1 MNRDSRSPGVDA
13 GMEHEE
19 DLEATQEPSAGELA
33 GLWDEAPD
41 SESRPSGAPHSYENG
56 WFVAEEHGSS
66 GSLWADE
73 GPAEPLPTPGPME
86 DIDAAMDDLMDAVE
100 STWGF
105 RTLRES
111 QEEAMRATLAG
122 RDVLVLMPTGG
133 GKSLCYQAPALVRPG
148 LTLVVSPLIALMK
161 DQLDGLLAN
170 GVRAAMISSALE
182 SDERS
187 AVNAALERR
196 ELDILFCSP
205 ERLSSESFIDRI
217 GRAGLTAIAVDE
229 AHCISHWG
237 HDFRPDYRQI
247 GALRDQR
254 PDIPVIALTA
264 TATPRVREDIE
275 AELRLNDPVR
285 VVGGFDRPNLTY
297 RVLPRLD
304 LVDQAMA
311 LIGRYPNQAGIIY
324 CIRRKDTESLARDL
338 ARKGVRAMPYHAG
351 LGSHERSSVQEAFL
365 NEGIDVVVAT
375 VAFGMGIDR
384 PDVRF
389 VIHASLPKGVE
400 QYSQETGRAGR
411 DGLPSECLLLYSGS
425 DFQGWKGIMERSAQE
440 AELEGVEGAME
451 ELGGSLTRL
460 SELWNFANGG
470 ICRHKYLVEYFGGR
484 YAEPQHEDQERRG
497 CGACDVCLGELKVV
511 KDSQRVAQMIL
522 SCIVR
527 CDQRYGAAHITEV
540 LRGADTARIRAKGHE
555 KLSTYG
561 LMKGFPTSEI
571 RAWID
576 QLVAQGHVGVASG
589 NYPTLHLTQSGV
601 AVMKAESEVTLLL
614 PLTPKK
620 APSSRRR
627 GGSVAAVA
635 SEESIDVDERL
646 FESLRKLRRE
656 MAQERDVPP
665 YILFND
671 RSLAHMAAHKP
682 KTHAEFLGIKGVGDK
697 KAADLGP
704 RFMKV
709 IAEHMA
715 AYPDP
720 D

>member
-1 MNRDSRSPGVDA
+1 M
-13 GMEHEE
+13 GMEDPES
-19 DLEATQEPSAGELA
+19 DVNVEPGAGELA
-33 GLWDEAPD
+33 GLWDDEGTAGPAPAEGSTHEAAQ
-41 SESRPSGAPHSYENG
+41 SGGTTRSYEDG
-56 WFVAEEHGSS
+56 WFVADDSS
-66 GSLWADE
+66 PQSLWADAA
-73 GPAEPLPTPGPME
+73 PAAPLPQAGPVE
-86 DIDAAMDDLMDAVE
+86 DIEASMTDLMDAIE
-100 STWGF
+100 TTWGYT
-105 RTLRES
+105 TLRNS
-111 QEEAMRATLAG
+111 QEEAMRSTLLG

-182 SDERS
+182 SDEVS

-196 ELDILFCSP
+196 ELDILFCAP
-205 ERLSSESFIDRI
+205 ERLASGSFIDRV
-217 GRAGLTAIAVDE
+217 GRAGLTVIAVDE

-237 HDFRPDYRQI
+237 HDFRPDYRQL
-247 GALRDQR
+247 GTLRENR
-254 PDIPVIALTA
+254 PDIPIIALTA

-275 AELRLNDPVR
+275 SELRLNDPIR

-297 RVLPRLD
+297 RVLPRID
-304 LVDQAMA
+304 LVDQTMA
-311 LIGRYPNQAGIIY
+311 VIGRYPNQAGIIY

-338 ARKGVRAMPYHAG
+338 ARKGVRAMAYHAG
-351 LGSHERSSVQEAFL
+351 LGTHERDSVQEAFL

-440 AELEGVEGAME
+440 AELEGVAGAMD
-451 ELGGSLTRL
+451 ELAGSIARL

-470 ICRHKYLVEYFGGR
+470 LCRHRYLVEYFGGE
-484 YAEPQHEDQERRG
+484 YAPPTEEG
-497 CGACDVCLGELKVV
+497 CGACDVCLGELKTV

-527 CDQRYGAAHITEV
+527 CDQRYGAAHVTEV
-540 LRGADTARIRAKGHE
+540 LRGADTARIRAKGHNS
-555 KLSTYG
+555 LTTHG
-561 LMKGFPTSEI
+561 LMKGFPASEI

-576 QLVAQGHVGVASG
+576 QLVAQDHVGVASG
-589 NYPTLHLTQSGV
+589 NYPTLHLTESGV
-601 AVMKAESEVTLLL
+601 RVMKAEEEVTLLL

-627 GGSVAAVA
+627 GGSIAAVA
-635 SEESIDVDERL
+635 AEESIDVDERL

-682 KTHAEFLGIKGVGDK
+682 TSNAEFLGIKGVGEK

-704 RFMKV
+704 RFMGV
-709 IAEHMA
+709 IKEHMA
-715 AYPDP
+715 AHPD
-720 D
+720 

>member
-1 MNRDSRSPGVDA
+1 VSGTGVA
-13 GMEHEE
+13 GGG
-19 DLEATQEPSAGELA
+19 SA
-33 GLWDEAPD
+33 
-41 SESRPSGAPHSYENG
+41 HSYENG
-56 WFVAEEHGSS
+56 WFVADEG
-66 GSLWADE
+66 GTPLATTSLWADE
-73 GPAEPLPTPGPME
+73 APAAPLPEPGPVE
-86 DIDAAMDDLMDAVE
+86 DVDAAMESLMDAVE
-100 STWGF
+100 TTWGF
-105 RTLRES
+105 STLRDS

-170 GVRAAMISSALE
+170 GVRAAMISSSLE

-205 ERLSSESFIDRI
+205 ERLSSDSFIDRV

-237 HDFRPDYRQI
+237 HDFRPDYRQL
-247 GALRDQR
+247 GALRDLR

-275 AELRLNDPVR
+275 SELRLKDPVR
-285 VVGGFDRPNLTY
+285 VIGGFDRPNLTY
-297 RVLPRLD
+297 RVLPRID
-304 LVDQAMA
+304 LVDQTMS
-311 LIGRYPNQAGIIY
+311 LVGKYPSQAGIIY

-338 ARKGVRAMPYHAG
+338 ARKGIRAMAYHAG

-365 NEGIDVVVAT
+365 NEGIDIVVAT

-411 DGLPSECLLLYSGS
+411 DGLPAECLLLYSGS

-440 AELEGVEGAME
+440 AELEGVEGAMD

-470 ICRHKYLVEYFGGR
+470 VCRHKYLVEYFGGK
-484 YAEPQHEDQERRG
+484 YSAPKHAAPEPGDAETKG

-522 SCIVR
+522 SCVVR

-555 KLSTYG
+555 KLTTYG

-576 QLVAQGHVGVASG
+576 QLVAQGHIGVASG
-589 NYPTLHLTQSGV
+589 NYPTLHLSQTGV
-601 AVMKAESEVTLLL
+601 LVMKAEAEVTLLL
-614 PLTPKK
+614 PLTAKK
-620 APSSRRR
+620 APSARRR
-627 GGSVAAVA
+627 GGSIAAVA

-646 FESLRKLRRE
+646 FESLRKLRRT

-671 RSLAHMAAHKP
+671 RSLAHMSAHKP
-682 KTHAEFLGIKGVGDK
+682 TSHAEFLGIKGVGEK

-704 RFMKV
+704 SFLNA

-720 D
+720 E